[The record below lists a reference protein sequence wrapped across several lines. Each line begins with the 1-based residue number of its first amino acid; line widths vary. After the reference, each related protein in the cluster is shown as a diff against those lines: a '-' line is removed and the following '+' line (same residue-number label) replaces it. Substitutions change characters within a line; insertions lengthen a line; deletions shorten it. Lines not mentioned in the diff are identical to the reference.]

1 MLTTNLLVWRYLRI
15 CSIAIIFLLTACEK
29 QLEVEVGIFW
39 YEEYYID
46 SAQSCYL
53 ALSRGAAENTWEYSF
68 VPFAQV
74 EIQAQVTEVEYF
86 LCDKSGDDALTAFVY
101 FDANE
106 NGAFDDGVD
115 HIAGFKSGVTFN
127 GNIVYL
133 QISAEA

>member
-53 ALSRGAAENTWEYSF
+53 ALSRGVAENTWEYSF

-74 EIQAQVTEVEYF
+74 EIQAQVTISSKGLMYF
-86 LCDKSGDDALTAFVY
+86 GCL
-101 FDANE
+101 
-106 NGAFDDGVD
+106 
-115 HIAGFKSGVTFN
+115 GFPKCLRC
-127 GNIVYL
+127 ID
-133 QISAEA
+133 SA